1 MSDKE
6 KNQLVAEFE
15 ILARLKHRNIVEYF
29 HRDHIKKEQSI
40 HLYMEYCGSGDL
52 STIIKRCKA
61 ERTMVP
67 EHYVWSIFAQV
78 LQALYRCHNGINPPE
93 VGDVFSPEKPMM
105 PQPTGD
111 IVRILHRDLKPDN
124 SRYPLV
130 GRDTV
135 HRLTFMASFSRP
147 GSCREARRLWSFED
161 VGA

>member
-61 ERTMVP
+61 ERNMVP

-78 LQALYRCHNGINPPE
+78 LQALYRCHNGVNPPE

-105 PQPTGD
+105 PQSTGD
-111 IVRILHRDLKPDN
+111 IVRILHRDLKPEN
-124 SRYPLV
+124 SQYLLAEAPYL
-130 GRDTV
+130 GRKQAN
-135 HRLTFMASFSRP
+135 FYN
-147 GSCREARRLWSFED
+147 
-161 VGA
+161 